1 MKKSILYGTVE
12 TCVLSRSEINHLR
25 LLLGWMR
32 CQYMMDE
39 NMQAGYL
46 ESLGKVKAAGFEISE
61 DGMARHQVTIDRY
74 NNLPQYVK
82 QGVKML
88 SKAIKNT
95 DPDISEAVEAQT
107 KIGGKNDTT
116 TNQA

>member
-1 MKKSILYGTVE
+1 VKKSILYGTVE

-46 ESLGKVKAAGFEISE
+46 ESLEKVKAAGFEISE
-61 DGMARHQVTIDRY
+61 EGMARHQVTIDRY

-95 DPDISEAVEAQT
+95 APDISEAVEAQT
-107 KIGGKNDTT
+107 KIGAKK
-116 TNQA
+116 